1 MNAKTT
7 FTHTS
12 SQNIQTHISYTNTHT
27 HIFTYINIAFLQ
39 IIVQV
44 EDRGIPANVAVETAQ
59 ILVFVQRNINTPQF
73 TNTPYATTIQEN
85 FSVGTSIFQVF
96 ASDADTPGT
105 YDEVNYEIIGD
116 ESAPVFF
123 EVEPTTGIVRVR
135 QDLSSASDSVYVSFN
150 WFLR

>member
-1 MNAKTT
+1 M
-7 FTHTS
+7 
-12 SQNIQTHISYTNTHT
+12 
-27 HIFTYINIAFLQ
+27 
-39 IIVQV
+39 